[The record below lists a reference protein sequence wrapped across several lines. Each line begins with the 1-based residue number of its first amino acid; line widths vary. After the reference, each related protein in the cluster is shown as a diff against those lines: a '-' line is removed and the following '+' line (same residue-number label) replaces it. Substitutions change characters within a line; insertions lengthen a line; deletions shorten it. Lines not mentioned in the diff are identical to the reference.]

1 MPDVKGW
8 ANAEKQGGQRGPKTG
23 AGRVF
28 YCFCFGFSGLA
39 WGWQLMDRKVLEGP
53 LRASGVGGGEAWK
66 VPASRLE
73 LEAESWTEG
82 LGGSPQGLP

>member
-8 ANAEKQGGQRGPKTG
+8 ANAEKQEGQWGPKTG

-28 YCFCFGFSGLA
+28 ICFCFGFSGLA
-39 WGWQLMDRKVLEGP
+39 WEWKLMDRKVLEGT
-53 LRASGVGGGEAWK
+53 LRASGVVGGEAWK
-66 VPASRLE
+66 VPASRLG

-82 LGGSPQGLP
+82 LGRSPQGLP